1 MLRNTILIFV
11 FLLISYAVKAL
22 EVDNIEFEVNKLS
35 ENVYV
40 VSKPS
45 GETFLNFGVVIG
57 EDGVVLISSMMPDYA
72 PTTEKLVERLTGS
85 KIKYVIN
92 IDPDYYHHYSNE
104 YFSAKGATIIAQNNV
119 KNINKFVD
127 IGYEEKISID
137 VGTEVIELVHTSA
150 RNPGD
155 SAIFLKNSNVIFLGD
170 TLRNDWLAYSNESG
184 YKGHL
189 EALGLI
195 LAIGNENTK
204 FIPGNRRAVVYSNAR
219 DVSKAIKLHLNFA
232 KEVKTLLMQGLSVE
246 DIAKNEEV
254 LKIVEGLESYDEFKE
269 YLTDHIKGVIH
280 SI

>member
-1 MLRNTILIFV
+1 MLIKAILIFV
-11 FLLISYAVKAL
+11 FLLMPLAVKAL

-40 VSKPS
+40 LSKPS

-57 EDGVVLISSMMPDYA
+57 DDGVVLISSMMPDYA

-137 VGTEVIELVHTSA
+137 VGTEVIEIVHTSA

-155 SAIFLKNSNVIFLGD
+155 SAIFLKNSNAIFLGD
-170 TLRNDWLAYSNESG
+170 TLRNDWLAHSNESG
-184 YKGHL
+184 YKTHL
-189 EALGLI
+189 ESLKLI
-195 LAIGNENTK
+195 LALGNKDTK
-204 FIPGNRRAVVYSNAR
+204 FVPGNRRTIVYSSAD
-219 DVSKAIKLHLNFA
+219 DVSEAIKLHLKFA
-232 KEVKTLLMQGLSVE
+232 KTVKKLLIQGLSVE
-246 DIAKNEEV
+246 EITNNEEV
-254 LKIVEGLESYDEFKE
+254 IKIVERLESYDAFKE
-269 YLTDHIKGVIH
+269 YLADHIKAVIH
-280 SI
+280 TI